1 MGQTSYTGQR
11 LQLSG
16 GLDGLE
22 PVPQVAPMMLSAL
35 VVLISCWAFAL
46 CWWDLRHRCLPD
58 MLTIPA
64 GVASLFLLSFAPHLL
79 PFEHVF
85 PALVPS
91 GLILP
96 GLIWPALYLALAITR
111 GGIGGGDIK
120 LALPLG
126 LACAFCGGALAVL
139 GAIVVAALWT
149 LIHAAFLRARGS
161 RRPPAHGPGMLL
173 GSAIASGWA
182 PFWGPFMV

>member
-1 MGQTSYTGQR
+1 MGQTSYLGQR

-16 GLDGLE
+16 GLAGLE
-22 PVPQVAPMMLSAL
+22 PVPQVAPMMPSAL
-35 VVLISCWAFAL
+35 VVLISCWALAL
-46 CWWDLRHRCLPD
+46 CWWDLRHRRLPD
-58 MLTIPA
+58 ILTIPA
-64 GVASLFLLSFAPHLL
+64 GAASLFFLVLAPHLL
-79 PFEHVF
+79 SFEQAF
-85 PALVPS
+85 PALVLS
-91 GLILP
+91 
-96 GLIWPALYLALAITR
+96 GLIWPVLYLALAITR

-126 LACAFCGGALAVL
+126 ITCAVCGGALAVL

-149 LIHAAFLRARGS
+149 LVHAAFLSARGS

-182 PFWGPFMV
+182 PFRAPFMV

>member
-16 GLDGLE
+16 GLAGLE
-22 PVPQVAPMMLSAL
+22 PVPQVAPIMLLAL
-35 VVLISCWAFAL
+35 VVSISCWALAL
-46 CWWDLRHRCLPD
+46 CWWDLRHRRLPD

-64 GVASLFLLSFAPHLL
+64 GVASLFLLAFAPQLL
-79 PFEHVF
+79 PFEQ
-85 PALVPS
+85 ALP
-91 GLILP
+91 GLAFS
-96 GLIWPALYLALAITR
+96 GLIWPGLYLALAITR

-126 LACAFCGGALAVL
+126 ITCAFCGGTLAVL

-149 LIHAAFLRARGS
+149 LIHAAFLGARGCK
-161 RRPPAHGPGMLL
+161 RPPAHGPGMLL

-182 PFWGPFMV
+182 PFWAPFVV